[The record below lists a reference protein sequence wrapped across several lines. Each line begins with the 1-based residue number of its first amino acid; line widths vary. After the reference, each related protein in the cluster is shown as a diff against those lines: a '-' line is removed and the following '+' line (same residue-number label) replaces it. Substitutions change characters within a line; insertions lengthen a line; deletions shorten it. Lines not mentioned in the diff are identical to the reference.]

1 MSLLTSTSAADFAKE
16 VMGAIDEGT
25 KQGIRMFWDATIS
38 VLREHLLATTLIF
51 LVILAIAL
59 IKTIAGRWG
68 MLGSVLYNLFYF
80 GTLLIIGLI
89 WGPSVFASDFFHM
102 ACTLILYPISFFITG
117 MILDELG
124 VRRGFR
130 NR

>member
-80 GTLLIIGLI
+80 GT
-89 WGPSVFASDFFHM
+89 
-102 ACTLILYPISFFITG
+102 
-117 MILDELG
+117 
-124 VRRGFR
+124 
-130 NR
+130 